1 MSEENGPVNIVPTI
15 VPICTSANA
24 LHIVASDVFFDTRRL
39 MECEL
44 ERSRLYEGI
53 LQSLYSLKLTRK
65 DGIPLNSSKVNFL
78 LLRYVFNK
86 IADNGVQPGVQSKND
101 EKVPDV
107 KENKLDDDPVF
118 MTHVSSLAINQL
130 RDDFEYFGIKTP
142 SAKDVSDMIEKK
154 FADAVAYLKNRGIP
168 ADGPVLLVEQKIM
181 YKLRS
186 YPDISSLGKNNPKYL
201 KQALALQIRYKYL
214 HLETYGLSNPY
225 AVMGYK
231 PDDKV
236 IEGFGSAFNHYFNM
250 YYSAFPDLEACFGS
264 KGSFF
269 NATIPAG
276 YLTVCNPPF
285 DASVMKC
292 MIAKVLDILQTASEH
307 GQNRSFLL
315 TLPDWRDMSE
325 LTSLKTNKFCIEY
338 KQIPQAHALFIE
350 SGTGKVVKPCN
361 ILQVSMGM
369 GPLRSP

>member
-1 MSEENGPVNIVPTI
+1 
-15 VPICTSANA
+15 
-24 LHIVASDVFFDTRRL
+24 
-39 MECEL
+39 
-44 ERSRLYEGI
+44 
-53 LQSLYSLKLTRK
+53 
-65 DGIPLNSSKVNFL
+65 
-78 LLRYVFNK
+78 
-86 IADNGVQPGVQSKND
+86 
-101 EKVPDV
+101 
-107 KENKLDDDPVF
+107 
-118 MTHVSSLAINQL
+118 
-130 RDDFEYFGIKTP
+130 
-142 SAKDVSDMIEKK
+142 
-154 FADAVAYLKNRGIP
+154 
-168 ADGPVLLVEQKIM
+168 
-181 YKLRS
+181 
-186 YPDISSLGKNNPKYL
+186 
-201 KQALALQIRYKYL
+201 
-214 HLETYGLSNPY
+214 
-225 AVMGYK
+225 MGYK

-292 MIAKVLDILQTASEH
+292 MIAKVLDMLQTASEH

-350 SGTGKVVKPCN
+350 SNTGEDGNP
-361 ILQVSMGM
+361 LQYPAGIYGNGALARPITPGYYCVM
-369 GPLRSP
+369 RITENF